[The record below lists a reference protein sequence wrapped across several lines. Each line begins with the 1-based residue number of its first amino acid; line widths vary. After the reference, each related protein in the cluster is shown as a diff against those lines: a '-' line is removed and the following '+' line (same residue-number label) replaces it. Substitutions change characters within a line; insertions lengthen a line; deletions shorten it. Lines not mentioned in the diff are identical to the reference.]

1 MRRRLG
7 TVKEELNKL
16 PFAARPIKIP
26 QKRSRSVKLIGLRPQ
41 ARFHYASRPFLVED
55 LDITDYCAIREFK
68 NGSSPID
75 LCVKEPSSPQ
85 RPGGRRIAMKNS
97 YSCEDLRVR
106 PPQSPVTS
114 SPRSRITRFV

>member
-1 MRRRLG
+1 MQRRLG
-7 TVKEELNKL
+7 TIKEGLNKL

-55 LDITDYCAIREFK
+55 LDITDYYAVREFK
-68 NGSSPID
+68 NGSSPVD

-85 RPGGRRIAMKNS
+85 RPG
-97 YSCEDLRVR
+97 VR
-106 PPQSPVTS
+106 S
-114 SPRSRITRFV
+114 ST